1 MLFVAASTAFLYF
14 ALYRHDLDYLTTKIL
29 PLSKTDKLP
38 EGTNLDDKATFIQA
52 FLDHEIDGPFDP
64 APIQKVCASKKWNDN
79 LTIVCGA
86 PQGGIGNVRNVFL
99 TCLRYAIEA
108 GGWSPTTKPLAKLTV
123 LGAFVVPEIV
133 VRDADDLSKLTT
145 NNTVPFGYFF
155 DLDNFKTDLKSACPQ
170 MTLYDTPPGDLAL
183 NPPIHL

>member
-1 MLFVAASTAFLYF
+1 MLPFKPPLRLLMLFVAISTAFLYF
-14 ALYRHDLDYLTTKIL
+14 ALYRHDLDYLTAKIL

-38 EGTNLDDKATFIQA
+38 EGTNLDDKASFIQA

-64 APIQKVCASKKWNDN
+64 APIQKVCANKKWNDN

-99 TCLRYAIEA
+99 TCVRYAIEA
-108 GGWSPTTKPLAKLTV
+108 G
-123 LGAFVVPEIV
+123 GAFVVPEIV

-145 NNTVPFGYFF
+145 NNTVPFDYFF
-155 DLDNFKTDLKSACPQ
+155 DLAHFKASLKTACPQ
-170 MTLYDTPPGDLAL
+170 MAVHD
-183 NPPIHL
+183 

>member
-1 MLFVAASTAFLYF
+1 MLPFKPPLRALMLFVAVSTAFLYF
-14 ALYRHDLDYLTTKIL
+14 ALYRHDLDYITTKIL

-64 APIQKVCASKKWNDN
+64 EPIQKVCASKKWNDN

-108 GGWSPTTKPLAKLTV
+108 GGWSPAL
-123 LGAFVVPEIV
+123 VP
-133 VRDADDLSKLTT
+133 
-145 NNTVPFGYFF
+145 
-155 DLDNFKTDLKSACPQ
+155 
-170 MTLYDTPPGDLAL
+170 
-183 NPPIHL
+183 